1 MLTQYRVLARAT
13 ADVTQWELAKRLE
26 RLQLFIS
33 KIETGDLRLDVIEFL
48 QITTALK
55 VDPEPII
62 RIVLSV
68 RGQNIWH
75 CGLRKLAEHWPHC
88 SDRH

>member
-68 RGQNIWH
+68 RRQNIWH
-75 CGLRKLAEHWPHC
+75 
-88 SDRH
+88 